1 VNPAERRSITFT
13 LGSVMLVMLL
23 AALDQTIVGTAMPRI
38 VADLQG
44 FERYAWVTTSYMVA
58 STTIVPI
65 VGKLSDMFG
74 RRMFYLAGLMIFLA
88 GSALCGA
95 ASDMTTLILFRLVQG
110 VGAGIVMAIAFIVIG
125 DLFPPAERGRIQ
137 GLFAAVFGM
146 AALIGP
152 PLGGYLADHTSWRYC
167 FYVNLPLGAI
177 ALLVVWRFFPDL
189 GRSERRGPI
198 DGWGAATLIGTIVP
212 LLLALSL
219 LGDRHPDRSPWIGPL
234 LILGILSCI
243 AFINAERRASEPLIP
258 GSLFR
263 TRSIAFSIVASFLLS
278 VGMFGVILFVPLY
291 VQVVLGGSASD
302 SGSVLLPMMLGM
314 IVASGGSGLLITR
327 TGRYRAFALG
337 GLATMAVGLIA
348 LSRLGADARL
358 ESVGAVLGLVGLGL
372 GGVMPVFTIV
382 VQNAAEPRLLG
393 ASTAAAQFFRQIG
406 GTFGAAILGAYV
418 TARSNDDV
426 TQRMESLRPTL
437 LSTLP
442 ADDPLTAPIADPG
455 VLLDRVAQGTIGLPD
470 PVIAALRSSVGEAL
484 SVAFLA
490 GAIAVIAALVATIL
504 IPEVPLRRVRHPIV
518 AAETAGGAAR

>member
-1 VNPAERRSITFT
+1 MS
-13 LGSVMLVMLL
+13 VMLL

-74 RRMFYLAGLMIFLA
+74 RRVFYLAGLAIFLA

-95 ASDMTTLILFRLVQG
+95 ASDMATLILFRVVQG

-137 GLFAAVFGM
+137 GLFAAVFGL

-152 PLGGYLADHTSWRYC
+152 PLGGYLADHASWRWC
-167 FYVNLPLGAI
+167 FYVNLPLGAV
-177 ALLVVWRFFPDL
+177 ALVVVWRFFPAL

-198 DGWGAATLIGTIVP
+198 DGLGAVTLIGTVVP

-219 LGDRHPDRSPWIGPL
+219 FGERYSDRSWWIGGL
-234 LILGILSCI
+234 LILGTVSGV
-243 AFINAERRASEPLIP
+243 AFVIAERRAAEPLMP

-263 TRSIAFSIVASFLLS
+263 NRSISLSIAASFLLS

-291 VQVVLGGSASD
+291 VQVVLGGSATD

-314 IVASGGSGLLITR
+314 IVASGGSGLLISR
-327 TGRYRAFALG
+327 TGRYRAFAVG
-337 GLATMAVGLIA
+337 GLALMAVGMIA
-348 LSRLGADARL
+348 LSRLGAGARL

-393 ASTAAAQFFRQIG
+393 ASTAVAQFFRQIG

-418 TARSNDDV
+418 AARSRDDV
-426 TQRMESLRPTL
+426 TQRLEALRPTL
-437 LSTLP
+437 LSTMP
-442 ADDPLTAPIADPG
+442 ADDPGRALIADPG
-455 VLLDRVAQGTIGLPD
+455 ALLDRVGPGAIALPE
-470 PVIAALRSSVGEAL
+470 PVMAALRSSVGEAL

-490 GAIAVIAALVATIL
+490 GAIAIAAALIATIL
-504 IPEVPLRRVRHPIV
+504 IPEVPLRRLRHPL
-518 AAETAGGAAR
+518 AATETAGGTAG